1 MSDLRRLAASDA
13 RTLLALAGMALVAK
27 RQNALPVQMIVID
40 GPEATDEAL
49 RATAHRILVEKR
61 LAAGMVPIDLT
72 HLVEGG
78 PSEI

>member
-1 MSDLRRLAASDA
+1 
-13 RTLLALAGMALVAK
+13 
-27 RQNALPVQMIVID
+27 MIVID